1 MPLLEIEN
9 LQVSF
14 NTIDGIVPA
23 VTGVDLT
30 VERGET
36 VGLVGE
42 SGSGKSVTAMSTMR
56 LLAEPPAR
64 ISGSIRF
71 QRRSDEIVDI
81 AALPNGSPVL
91 QDLRGNEIAMVF
103 QEPMRAMSPVYTVG
117 HQVAEA
123 IWLHRDI
130 SKEDAHKE
138 AVVMLE
144 RVGIPDP
151 DRRATEYPHQ
161 LSGGQRQRVMIAMA
175 LSCRPSLLIADEPTT
190 ALDVTIQA
198 QILDLL
204 KELQNEFDLAVLLIT
219 HDLGIVAGTCS
230 RVAVM
235 YMGEIVEEGSV
246 FDIFENP
253 THPYSQGLLKS
264 VPVLGEGHTE
274 RLPAIR
280 GTVPDP
286 RDLPPGCAFGPR
298 CDFFEPGTC
307 DTPGRVEFVS
317 TGDNQRARCYRTD
330 ATKSA
335 IDLTRT

>member
-1 MPLLEIEN
+1 MALLEIDN
-9 LQVSF
+9 LQVQFS
-14 NTIDGIVPA
+14 TIDGIVPA
-23 VTGVDLT
+23 VFGVDLR

-56 LLAEPPAR
+56 LLAEPPAH

-71 QRRSDEIVDI
+71 ERRSGESVDI
-81 AALPNGSPVL
+81 AALNNDSQTL

-103 QEPMRAMSPVYTVG
+103 QEPMRALSPVFTVG
-117 HQVAEA
+117 HQVAES
-123 IWLHRDI
+123 IWLHREI
-130 SKEDAHKE
+130 SKEEALKE
-138 AVVMLE
+138 AIVMLD

-151 DRRATEYPHQ
+151 SRRATEYPHQ

-204 KELQNEFDLAVLLIT
+204 KELQGEFNLAVLLIT

-246 FDIFENP
+246 LDIFENP
-253 THPYSQGLLKS
+253 THPYTQGLLKS
-264 VPVLGEGHTE
+264 VPVPGEGHKE

-286 RDLPPGCAFGPR
+286 RELPPGCAFGPR
-298 CDFFEPGTC
+298 CDLFEPGTC
-307 DTPGRVEFVS
+307 DQSGRVAFAES
-317 TGDNQRARCYRTD
+317 GEQQRARCYKAGVAPQTI
-330 ATKSA
+330 ATS
-335 IDLTRT
+335 